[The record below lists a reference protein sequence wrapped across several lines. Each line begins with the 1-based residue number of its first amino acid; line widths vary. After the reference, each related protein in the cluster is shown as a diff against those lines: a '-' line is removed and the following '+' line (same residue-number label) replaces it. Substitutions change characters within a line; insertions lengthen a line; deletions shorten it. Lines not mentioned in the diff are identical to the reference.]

1 MFFLSLSNDSV
12 VTTMLSPLPARD
24 DAVSLM
30 KTPTTK
36 TPRATAPHPGLEG
49 LGVRLVARRVEAL
62 RERGAL
68 VALGRV
74 RGPLAE
80 AVEEVVLRRAFRA
93 ARPIIIL
100 APFGIAEDVVGL
112 GQQTKGLLVAAAVG
126 VLLEGLA
133 AEGLA
138 HLRGRGVAGH
148 AEERVVVGRGH
159 VSGPAST
166 AGGVALRRGAAAD
179 FSRGARRGLAGAFR
193 R

>member
-30 KTPTTK
+30 ILKTPTTK

-74 RGPLAE
+74 RGLLAE
-80 AVEEVVLRRAFRA
+80 AVEEVVLGRAFRA
-93 ARPIIIL
+93 ARAVVVLTPL
-100 APFGIAEDVVGL
+100 LIAEDVVGL
-112 GQQTKGLLVAAAVG
+112 GQQTKTFLVAAAVG
-126 VLLEGLA
+126 VL
-133 AEGLA
+133 
-138 HLRGRGVAGH
+138 
-148 AEERVVVGRGH
+148 
-159 VSGPAST
+159 
-166 AGGVALRRGAAAD
+166 
-179 FSRGARRGLAGAFR
+179 F
-193 R
+193 